1 MKAPLSAAV
10 GLVSAGVAVGIAV
23 GGCSGATSTASRSLS
38 LSTPGSDS
46 GAPSGSPGASADYS
60 ALLIKAGDITQP
72 ADFFTGKPET
82 GFTAGSPTLN
92 PNGKPGV
99 AAVFKSQDGSR
110 QISDTILVL
119 ADDSA
124 AKSALSAA
132 VAGLGSAVT
141 FPTPQSSTVG
151 VDGTLVSGTSPDGSK
166 GVTILLF
173 TEGKAFTT
181 LEFDGA
187 PDDPVAA
194 VFVEEVGRK
203 QDAAI
208 KAGLSS

>member
-23 GGCSGATSTASRSLS
+23 GGCSGATSTASKSSS
-38 LSTPGSDS
+38 LSTTGPGS
-46 GAPSGSPGASADYS
+46 GAASGSQGASADYS

-82 GFTAGSPTLN
+82 GFTAGSPTIN
-92 PNGKPGV
+92 PSGKPGV
-99 AAVFKSQDGSR
+99 AAVFNSQDGSR
-110 QISDTILVL
+110 QIGDTILVL
-119 ADDSA
+119 ADESA

-132 VAGLGSAVT
+132 AAGFGSAVT

-151 VDGTLVSGTSPDGSK
+151 VGGTLVSGTSPDGSK
-166 GVTILLF
+166 VVTILLF

-187 PDDPVAA
+187 PDDPVA
-194 VFVEEVGRK
+194 VEFVEEVGQK

-208 KAGLSS
+208 KTGFSS